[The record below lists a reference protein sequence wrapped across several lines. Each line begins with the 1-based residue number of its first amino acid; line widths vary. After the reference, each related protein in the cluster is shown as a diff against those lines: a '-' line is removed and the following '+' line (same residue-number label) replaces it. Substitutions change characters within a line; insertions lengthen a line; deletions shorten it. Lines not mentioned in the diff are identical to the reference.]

1 MWKLFISTV
10 WLDPVLTDSLH
21 TGNPDTSQC
30 KTEIRFSPRTSYLP
44 QPAILQTVASVLLK
58 YLGKES
64 IEGEMKALPPTALP
78 HEPCSPAEQSWPLV
92 FIITPRLSHF
102 MPLSPLCLRRKPFC
116 CLVSKTVPPPKDQLQ
131 CQLFRMS
138 SHQLGGL
145 PPSCEHSEDFVHIS
159 LLTFFIVSHQSS
171 RNDYGKCRRRE
182 EKRKK
187 EKGEDKSRE
196 ICTVM
201 WKWHFSIRTIGL
213 PLFSLFSFPS

>member
-1 MWKLFISTV
+1 MTRPCFDWQSPHWESWYITVQDRDKIFSKDQLLASACHSPDCGFCSSEIFRKRINRGRNESSATHCSSSWTLFSSWTKLATRLYNHPQAFSFHAFVPTV
-10 WLDPVLTDSLH
+10 
-21 TGNPDTSQC
+21 
-30 KTEIRFSPRTSYLP
+30 
-44 QPAILQTVASVLLK
+44 
-58 YLGKES
+58 
-64 IEGEMKALPPTALP
+64 
-78 HEPCSPAEQSWPLV
+78 
-92 FIITPRLSHF
+92 
-102 MPLSPLCLRRKPFC
+102 CLRRKPFC